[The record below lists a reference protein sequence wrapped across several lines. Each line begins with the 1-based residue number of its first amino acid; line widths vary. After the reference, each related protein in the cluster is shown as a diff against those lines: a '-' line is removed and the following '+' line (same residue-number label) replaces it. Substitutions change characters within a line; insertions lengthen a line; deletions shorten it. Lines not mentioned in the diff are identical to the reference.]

1 VFWEDP
7 AENLMY
13 KLNGASGDK
22 TGLGITMKVMSGD
35 NIAIYGRS
43 FWHGSAPTNTYSTVV
58 NDLLTA
64 LAGTS
69 AVVGANK
76 GITAGALIGSSTIP
90 GDVVSYLS
98 NAPLVSGRPK
108 AYINWILFDEQFK
121 IVSASSSFDPVN
133 NSADVLKTHSQSVDI
148 SKNGYLYVY
157 CSNESNQDVFFDNL
171 QVIHNRGPL
180 LEETH
185 YYPFGL
191 TMAGISSKAAGK
203 MENRM
208 NKFQGQEFNEDL
220 GVDMYEFKYRMDDPQ
235 TGRFWQ
241 VDPLADKYVYN
252 STYAFSEN
260 KVTND
265 VELEGLESV
274 PSGSV
279 MSYLSQGFSSLTTA
293 GAKLIDNFTSFFSS
307 SKTEITTPVS
317 SNSSIVSTSST
328 TTTIGTNFAGWILGS
343 NTSSVP
349 MFKSETKTENT
360 AEFKIEAKVGNVTA
374 SSKVSANCKNRR
386 K

>member
-1 VFWEDP
+1 
-7 AENLMY
+7 
-13 KLNGASGDK
+13 
-22 TGLGITMKVMSGD
+22 
-35 NIAIYGRS
+35 
-43 FWHGSAPTNTYSTVV
+43 
-58 NDLLTA
+58 
-64 LAGTS
+64 
-69 AVVGANK
+69 
-76 GITAGALIGSSTIP
+76 
-90 GDVVSYLS
+90 
-98 NAPLVSGRPK
+98 
-108 AYINWILFDEQFK
+108 
-121 IVSASSSFDPVN
+121 
-133 NSADVLKTHSQSVDI
+133 
-148 SKNGYLYVY
+148 
-157 CSNESNQDVFFDNL
+157 VFFDNL

-203 MENRM
+203 LENR
-208 NKFQGQEFNEDL
+208 
-220 GVDMYEFKYRMDDPQ
+220 
-235 TGRFWQ
+235 GRFWQ